1 MSRIGR
7 KAGVIKMKVMTIG
20 IKSEKDALNE
30 FGQAFEAAHK
40 RTPFKPVRG
49 TYFTSLEA
57 VRNFLTPK
65 RLALVHIIKEKS
77 PKSIYWLAK
86 LAERSFPSVLKDV
99 NVLSK
104 HGLITLTKK
113 KESPRHTVHPSV
125 NYSAINLW
133 ISL

>member
-1 MSRIGR
+1 
-7 KAGVIKMKVMTIG
+7 MKVMTIG
-20 IKSEKDALNE
+20 IKSEKDAMKE
-30 FGQAFEAAHK
+30 FGQAFEAAHN
-40 RTPFKPVRG
+40 RTPFKPVKG

-104 HGLITLTKK
+104 HGLITLTKE